1 MRKQDG
7 VRARSL
13 DIGLLL
19 AIRFDGTVLVINIHE
34 LRIGCLLRPKP
45 RTEVMI
51 RLSRRCR
58 RIEFNGLAEPRSYLL
73 INAYYGIGI
82 WNSFSLILTIRKP
95 QTCEAIFWKWGIT
108 PRKSAQH
115 LFTALSLCSSAII
128 QRSLYMYKY
137 IYNT

>member
-7 VRARSL
+7 GRARSL

-58 RIEFNGLAEPRSYLL
+58 RTGFNGLAAPRSYLL
-73 INAYYGIGI
+73 INAHYGFGI
-82 WNSFSLILTIRKP
+82 WNRFSLILTIRKP
-95 QTCEAIFWKWGIT
+95 QPCEAMFWELGIT
-108 PRKSAQH
+108 RNKSSH
-115 LFTALSLCSSAII
+115 HRALLILLLLHCLSVRVPNINL
-128 QRSLYMYKY
+128 M
-137 IYNT
+137 

>member
-51 RLSRRCR
+51 RLSRRCQ
-58 RIEFNGLAEPRSYLL
+58 RIEFNGLAQPRSYLL

-108 PRKSAQH
+108 PSKSAQH
-115 LFTALSLCSSAII
+115 LLTAP
-128 QRSLYMYKY
+128 SLYSRVLLSISVYHITY
-137 IYNT
+137 